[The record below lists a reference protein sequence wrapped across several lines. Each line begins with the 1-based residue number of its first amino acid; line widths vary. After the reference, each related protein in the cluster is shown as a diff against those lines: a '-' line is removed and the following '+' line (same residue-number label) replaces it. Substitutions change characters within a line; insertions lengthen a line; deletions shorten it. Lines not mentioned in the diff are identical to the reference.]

1 MKIEDVD
8 VSEYDE
14 ADRSYHIKLAEM
26 YRYMVHIKP
35 YVLAEMMEG
44 SAEKKAKVV
53 TIYANLCMLFG
64 EFKAMTAT
72 QMPNLAYKR
81 KFFIDTTGKFNK
93 LLVEYSKLVS
103 ADKLVLTEAEKKIVI

>member
-14 ADRSYHIKLAEM
+14 ADRSYHKKLIEM

-35 YVLAEMMEG
+35 YVLAEMVE
-44 SAEKKAKVV
+44 EDTETKAKIMTV
-53 TIYANLCMLFG
+53 YANLCMLFG

-81 KFFIDTTGKFNK
+81 KFFVETTGKFNC
-93 LLVEYSKLVS
+93 LLNEYTNLVA
-103 ADKLVLTEAEKKIVI
+103 ADKLVLTEAERKIIM